1 MMARGE
7 GIIPPPL
14 ALYISRVY
22 TPIIGWNTGHRTITS
37 TEDSP
42 MFVVQTKRGNR
53 WYDFVVYVR
62 WPSAERMNAK
72 RSAEGYESRV
82 VNVADDYRN
91 GTNVQ

>member
-1 MMARGE
+1 
-7 GIIPPPL
+7 
-14 ALYISRVY
+14 
-22 TPIIGWNTGHRTITS
+22 
-37 TEDSP
+37 

-82 VNVADDYRN
+82 VTVADDYRN